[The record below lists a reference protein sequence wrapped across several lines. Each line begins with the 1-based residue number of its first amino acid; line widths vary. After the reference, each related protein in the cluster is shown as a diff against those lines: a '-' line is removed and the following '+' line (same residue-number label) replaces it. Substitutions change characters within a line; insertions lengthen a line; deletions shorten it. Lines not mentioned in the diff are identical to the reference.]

1 MPRKKCDE
9 TKPECVRCL
18 ASGNPCSYEYVEY
31 SENGGRVKR
40 TKPAPRSTLKLLA
53 NASQNVSSSPN
64 GSDIASVFAPSESGP
79 TLGET
84 CSSSSLV
91 TQGVGGCLSLPSVS
105 SLLPQL
111 LTSIGPT
118 CSSPTSSNLVW
129 PPSTVPPV
137 HDMTPATRAPG
148 SSSQVFASIDLNE
161 DLNDDEDPERVG
173 LVLYGAPTVDKN
185 AKDNS
190 LPFALY
196 CYSQWVL
203 VAALEPLKVMPMV
216 RKQVIA
222 HFSSEGTRTGTILL
236 ANVMDM
242 FAKDFAID
250 GARKAILSRL
260 ALNAQQ
266 AGAAFIGALPS
277 YVPALD
283 RQNAIRTLDNM
294 LEIFE
299 LQLRTQSTFECIKS
313 VKYTAPVFRRACP
326 GLLTQPINLP
336 NILLDLSLTLRR
348 FATTDIVM
356 SMVTGLPTCFRYEV
370 PFSPELCEKIY
381 RWQLQGNYGLQ
392 WFYGFPDQ
400 FLMLIAWINTLAGIP
415 GSDTDSDLVA
425 SIERQLPRIKI
436 AMDRSG
442 DPSLRIRR
450 MAVLEAW
457 RFTILIYLYMVDILV
472 RHAALIVTDIAGII
486 QVLCKAN
493 AQDARVVHA
502 QKGFMR
508 LLRGVKPG
516 RFPDVHLIISMVV
529 AGVATVEERDQDM
542 LRQRILGLRECAVKG
557 TIGNDVVLR
566 LVDLWARTRDEGRAA
581 LWSDW
586 GMVTSRFMGE

>member
-1 MPRKKCDE
+1 M
-9 TKPECVRCL
+9 
-18 ASGNPCSYEYVEY
+18 EY

-53 NASQNVSSSPN
+53 NASQNVSSGPY
-64 GSDIASVFAPSESGP
+64 GSDIASVFVPSESGP
-79 TLGET
+79 VLGET
-84 CSSSSLV
+84 GSSSSLV
-91 TQGVGGCLSLPSVS
+91 TQGVGGCLSLPSIS

-111 LTSIGPT
+111 LTNISPT

-137 HDMTPATRAPG
+137 HDMTPMTRAPG
-148 SSSQVFASIDLNE
+148 SSSQVFANIDINE

-173 LVLYGAPTVDKN
+173 LILYGAPTVDKN

-203 VAALEPLKVMPMV
+203 VAALEPLKVMPML
-216 RKQVIA
+216 REQVIA
-222 HFSSEGTRTGTILL
+222 HFSSEGTRTRTILL

-242 FAKDFAID
+242 FAKNFAID
-250 GARKAILSRL
+250 GARKAILSQL
-260 ALNAQQ
+260 ALDGQQ

-283 RQNAIRTLDNM
+283 RQNAIRILDNM
-294 LEIFE
+294 LEILA
-299 LQLRTQSTFECIKS
+299 LQLRTQSTFECIKLM
-313 VKYTAPVFRRACP
+313 KYTAPVFRRACP

-336 NILLDLSLTLRR
+336 NILLDLSLTLRH
-348 FATTDIVM
+348 FATIDIVM
-356 SMVTGLPTCFRYEV
+356 SVLTGLPTCFRYEV

-381 RWQLQGNYGLQ
+381 QWQLQGNYGLQ

-400 FLMLIAWINTLAGIP
+400 ILILIAWINTLADIP
-415 GSDTDSDLVA
+415 GSDTDSGLVA
-425 SIERQLPRIKI
+425 SIERQLPHIKI

-442 DPSLRIRR
+442 DPSLQIWR
-450 MAVLEAW
+450 MA
-457 RFTILIYLYMVDILV
+457 
-472 RHAALIVTDIAGII
+472 
-486 QVLCKAN
+486 VLCKAN
-493 AQDARVVHA
+493 AQDTRVVRA

-508 LLRGVKPG
+508 LLRGVQPG
-516 RFPDVHLIISMVV
+516 RLPNVHLIISMVV
-529 AGVATVEERDQDM
+529 AGVATVEERDQDT
-542 LRQRILGLRECAVKG
+542 LRQRILDVRECAEKG
-557 TIGNDVVLR
+557 TIVNDAVSR